1 MDKENVE
8 KWILYRY
15 RGVQKCL
22 SEGISFLTD
31 HFLRFVRLTLPV
43 SIPFSLVVA
52 ALIYLACDVTV
63 LTDGTTLMAVV
74 GVLTGLC
81 VALTAIYV
89 ALIYRLL
96 QLQDEGYD
104 MNRLAFRRLYTKAL
118 WPLAIKAL
126 GVSLLISVITAAFC
140 YAFQYIIHLPLD
152 DELVTIASK
161 VVGLVVLALVAIA
174 LLTPLTLCTPGAML
188 GQEGFF
194 RNIRTAYRWG
204 WRRWGKVFSLN
215 LLVGLIVEIVS
226 TLLLAPAIVVALMQR
241 NATMS
246 IMQGDAVD
254 LPAGFSVWVA
264 IIFLASA
271 FVYTLLL
278 WLQHVP
284 LAYQYA
290 SAKVADEEE
299 HGQKKPMI

>member
-8 KWILYRY
+8 KSKLYQY

-22 SEGISFLTD
+22 SEGISFLTN

-43 SIPFSLVVA
+43 SLPFALVVA

-63 LTDGTTLMAVV
+63 VTDGT
-74 GVLTGLC
+74 VLTAVAGGLSGLC
-81 VALTAIYV
+81 VVLTVFYV

-96 QLQDEGYD
+96 QLNDEGYD
-104 MNRLAFRRLYTKAL
+104 MNRLTFRRLYTQAL
-118 WPLAIKAL
+118 WPLFFKAL
-126 GVSLLISVITAAFC
+126 GVTLLITLIEAVFC
-140 YAFQYIIHLPLD
+140 YAFQYIWQLTPD
-152 DELVTIASK
+152 DELISFASI
-161 VVGLVVLALVAIA
+161 VVGLVVLSLVALA
-174 LLTPLTLCTPGAML
+174 VLTPLTLCTPGALL

-194 RNIRTAYRWG
+194 RDISTAYRWG

-215 LLVGLIVEIVS
+215 LLVGLIVWIVS
-226 TLLLAPAIVVALMQR
+226 TLLFSPAIVVGLMQR

-246 IMQGDAVD
+246 MMQGDAVD
-254 LPAGFSVWVA
+254 LPGGFGFWVA
-264 IIFLASA
+264 VILFVSA
-271 FVYTLLL
+271 FIYTLLL

-284 LAYQYA
+284 VAYQYA
-290 SAKVADEEE
+290 SAKVSDEEE

>member
-254 LPAGFSVWVA
+254 LPAGFNVWVA

-271 FVYTLLL
+271 FVFTLLL

>member
-8 KWILYRY
+8 KSKLYQY

-22 SEGISFLTD
+22 SEGISFLTN

-43 SIPFSLVVA
+43 SLPFALVVA

-63 LTDGTTLMAVV
+63 VTDGT
-74 GVLTGLC
+74 VLTAVAGGLSGLC
-81 VALTAIYV
+81 VVLTVFYV

-96 QLQDEGYD
+96 QLNDEGYD
-104 MNRLAFRRLYTKAL
+104 MNRLTFRRLYTQAL
-118 WPLAIKAL
+118 WPLFFKAL
-126 GVSLLISVITAAFC
+126 GVTLLITLIEACFC
-140 YAFQYIIHLPLD
+140 YAFQYIWQLTPD
-152 DELVTIASK
+152 DELISFASI
-161 VVGLVVLALVAIA
+161 VVGLVVLSLVALA
-174 LLTPLTLCTPGAML
+174 VLTPLTLCTPGALL

-194 RNIRTAYRWG
+194 RDISTAYRWG

-215 LLVGLIVEIVS
+215 LLVGLIVWIVS
-226 TLLLAPAIVVALMQR
+226 TLLFSPAIVVGLMQR

-246 IMQGDAVD
+246 MMQGDAVD
-254 LPAGFSVWVA
+254 LPGGFGFWVA
-264 IIFLASA
+264 VILFVSA
-271 FVYTLLL
+271 FIYTLLL

-284 LAYQYA
+284 VAYQYA
-290 SAKVADEEE
+290 SAKVSDEEE

>member
-8 KWILYRY
+8 KSKLYQY

-22 SEGISFLTD
+22 SEGISFLTN

-43 SIPFSLVVA
+43 SIPFALVVA

-63 LTDGTTLMAVV
+63 VTDGTVLIAVV
-74 GVLTGLC
+74 GGLSGLC
-81 VALTAIYV
+81 VVLTVIYV

-96 QLQDEGYD
+96 QLNDEGYD
-104 MNRLAFRRLYTKAL
+104 MNRLTFRRLYTQAL
-118 WPLAIKAL
+118 WPLFFKAL
-126 GVSLLISVITAAFC
+126 GVTLLITLIEAGFC
-140 YAFQYIIHLPLD
+140 YAFQYIWQLTPD
-152 DELVTIASK
+152 DELISFASI
-161 VVGLVVLALVAIA
+161 VVGLVVLSLVALA
-174 LLTPLTLCTPGAML
+174 VLTPLTLCTPGALL

-194 RNIRTAYRWG
+194 RDISTAYRWG

-215 LLVGLIVEIVS
+215 LLVGLIVWIVS
-226 TLLLAPAIVVALMQR
+226 TLLFSPAIVVGLMQR

-246 IMQGDAVD
+246 MMQGDAVD
-254 LPAGFSVWVA
+254 LPGGFGFWVA
-264 IIFLASA
+264 VILFVSA
-271 FVYTLLL
+271 FIYTLLL

-284 LAYQYA
+284 VAYQYA
-290 SAKVADEEE
+290 SAKVSDEEE

>member
-8 KWILYRY
+8 KRILYRY

-81 VALTAIYV
+81 VALTAVYV

-104 MNRLAFRRLYTKAL
+104 MNRLSFRRLYTNAL

-152 DELVTIASK
+152 EELVTIASK
-161 VVGLVVLALVAIA
+161 IVGLVVLALVAIA

>member
-8 KWILYRY
+8 KSKLYQY

-43 SIPFSLVVA
+43 SVPFSLVVA

-63 LTDGTTLMAVV
+63 VTDGTILMALV
-74 GVLTGLC
+74 GGLTGLC
-81 VALTAIYV
+81 VALTAVYV
-89 ALIYRLL
+89 ALVYRLL
-96 QLQDEGYD
+96 QLWDEGYD
-104 MNRLAFRRLYTKAL
+104 MNRLTFRRLYSKAL

-126 GVSLLISVITAAFC
+126 CVSLLISLITSVFC
-140 YAFQYIIHLPLD
+140 YAFQYIVKMPLD

-161 VVGLVVLALVAIA
+161 VVGLVVLSLVALA
-174 LLTPLTLCTPGAML
+174 LLTPLSLCTPGALL

-194 RNIRTAYRWG
+194 RNVRTAYRWG

-215 LLVGLIVEIVS
+215 LLVGLIVWIIS
-226 TLLLAPAIVVALMQR
+226 TLLFAPAIVVGLMQR

-246 IMQGDAVD
+246 MMQGDAVD
-254 LPAGFSVWVA
+254 LPGGFGVWVA
-264 IIFLASA
+264 VIFVASA

-284 LAYQYA
+284 LAFQYA
-290 SAKVADEEE
+290 SAKVSDEEE